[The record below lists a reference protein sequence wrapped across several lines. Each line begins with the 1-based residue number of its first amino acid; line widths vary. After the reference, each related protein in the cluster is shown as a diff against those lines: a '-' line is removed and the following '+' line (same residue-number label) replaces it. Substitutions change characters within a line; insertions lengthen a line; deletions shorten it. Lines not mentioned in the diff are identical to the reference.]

1 MTTENHEELSSGILF
16 VFKWNSRS
24 GKITMKG
31 DGRVKKLTL
40 TRQDIQKELLAKLN
54 KAKGVAMLLTVI
66 IIVSLIIYPIH
77 LVNYLDGTILDYP
90 RGSELSNYI
99 SQVVIFLMPVLIL
112 FFIIV
117 VLHIYYIDLYNIKK
131 GNFRVTED
139 KLCQKEKELRR
150 YYKHTENENALYFPC
165 GRVSVEKEVY
175 SYSNIGDEFFV
186 VMLKFKRNPQLV
198 YHGKYY
204 EINLG

>member
-1 MTTENHEELSSGILF
+1 
-16 VFKWNSRS
+16 
-24 GKITMKG
+24 MKG

-54 KAKGVAMLLTVI
+54 KAKGVAILLTV
-66 IIVSLIIYPIH
+66 
-77 LVNYLDGTILDYP
+77 
-90 RGSELSNYI
+90 
-99 SQVVIFLMPVLIL
+99 
-112 FFIIV
+112 IIV

-175 SYSNIGDEFFV
+175 SYSKIGDEFFV
-186 VMLKFKRNPQLV
+186 VTLKFKRNPQLV